1 MVNVEGVLVF
11 GWSIHVTWLD
21 VWFQWSVVDGC
32 SGKASCF
39 CDLMASF
46 VSVSIWFAR
55 AALRQVVTVCGKAV
69 RKKFFI
75 VSEMHVVCG
84 LLPEE
89 CMSSWVSLGPSHQ
102 LMEQNLSDEL

>member
-1 MVNVEGVLVF
+1 MVDVEGVLVF
-11 GWSIHVTWLD
+11 GWSIHDTWLD
-21 VWFQWSVVDGC
+21 VWFQWSMVDGC

-39 CDLMASF
+39 CELMASF

-55 AALRQVVTVCGKAV
+55 AALRQVVNMCVEAV

-75 VSEMHVVCG
+75 VSEIGCG

-89 CMSSWVSLGPSHQ
+89 CVSSWVSLGTSYQ
-102 LMEQNLSDEL
+102 LVEQNVSGEV

>member
-1 MVNVEGVLVF
+1 MAAVGRRIV
-11 GWSIHVTWLD
+11 
-21 VWFQWSVVDGC
+21 
-32 SGKASCF
+32 

-46 VSVSIWFAR
+46 VSVSIWIAR
-55 AALRQVVTVCGKAV
+55 TAFRHVNVCGKAV

-75 VSEMHVVCG
+75 VSEIVCG

-102 LMEQNLSDEL
+102 LMEQNVSDEV

>member
-1 MVNVEGVLVF
+1 MAAVGRR
-11 GWSIHVTWLD
+11 
-21 VWFQWSVVDGC
+21 VV
-32 SGKASCF
+32 

-55 AALRQVVTVCGKAV
+55 AALRQVVNVCGKAV

-75 VSEMHVVCG
+75 VSEIVCG

-89 CMSSWVSLGPSHQ
+89 RMSSWVSLGSSHQ
-102 LMEQNLSDEL
+102 LMKQNMSDEV

>member
-1 MVNVEGVLVF
+1 MAAVGRRVL
-11 GWSIHVTWLD
+11 
-21 VWFQWSVVDGC
+21 
-32 SGKASCF
+32 
-39 CDLMASF
+39 CDLTASF

-55 AALRQVVTVCGKAV
+55 AALRQVLAVCGKAV

-75 VSEMHVVCG
+75 VSEIVFG

-102 LMEQNLSDEL
+102 LMEQNVSDEV